1 MRSIIILMALLLAMA
16 SETALALP
24 LEGSNENAT
33 VVIFG
38 SSRTPVEDENVTLE
52 ILKVDVGLMGA
63 ENASYELVDQNNLV
77 YTPGLYRALSSG
89 KQAVYFLTEW
99 DSLFKL
105 INVTPEG
112 SDPILINWWMTPNA
126 SNERI
131 KIRYYGI
138 TDSSINSDEQMLVLQ
153 VSVENLGG
161 QSIYL
166 TPFNFTLFD
175 QWGWPYQPTLGFDAE
190 TLAPSSGTDRLLLGF
205 TGLSPVFRPAALAFD
220 YGTPEEMVIDFE
232 NGYVPLSDELVY
244 GNISASDATANDTS
258 ARTKVAPAEPAVQT
272 ANQTEEAPA
281 AEQLPAS
288 EATAKISNIK
298 QMVAASEARLAATR
312 EGLDQVNQD
321 SNDTSLSAEA
331 LNNSTA
337 ALL

>member
-16 SETALALP
+16 SGTALALP

-63 ENASYELVDQNNLV
+63 ENASYELVDQNDLV
-77 YTPGLYRALSSG
+77 YTPGLYRSLSSG

-112 SDPILINWWMTPNA
+112 SDPIYINWWMTPNA
-126 SNERI
+126 SNDRI

-153 VSVENLGG
+153 VSVENIGD
-161 QSIYL
+161 QSINV

-190 TLAPSSGTDRLLLGF
+190 TVAPSSGTDRLLLGF
-205 TGLSPVFRPAALAFD
+205 TGLSPVFRPAALAYD
-220 YGTPEEMVIDFE
+220 YGTPEGMVIEFE
-232 NGYVPLSDELVY
+232 KDYVPLSDELVY
-244 GNISASDATANDTS
+244 GNASASHAAGNDTR
-258 ARTKVAPAEPAVQT
+258 AQGEVAA
-272 ANQTEEAPA
+272 EAP
-281 AEQLPAS
+281 
-288 EATAKISNIK
+288 
-298 QMVAASEARLAATR
+298 
-312 EGLDQVNQD
+312 
-321 SNDTSLSAEA
+321 
-331 LNNSTA
+331 
-337 ALL
+337 